1 MKQLA
6 LASTLTSLL
15 AVTGFYL
22 GLTIHGHPLAALI
35 PSTAGALGGFGIAC
49 AALDVHARWQRA
61 KKVA

>member
-22 GLTIHGHPLAALI
+22 GLTIHGNPLAALL
-35 PSTAGALGGFGIAC
+35 PSAAGALGGFGIAC
-49 AALDVHARWQRA
+49 AALDVHARWLHARKA
-61 KKVA
+61 A